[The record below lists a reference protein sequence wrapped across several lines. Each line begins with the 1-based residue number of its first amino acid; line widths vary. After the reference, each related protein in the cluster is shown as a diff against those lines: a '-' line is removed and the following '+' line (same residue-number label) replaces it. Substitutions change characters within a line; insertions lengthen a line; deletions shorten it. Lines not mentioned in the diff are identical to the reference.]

1 MKYAPNTPYRGRL
14 TTTAVFIFGLILS
27 PIMAQASASDD
38 TVDFANEDVLDE
50 DSLSDSRGSGG
61 TINITTVTSNQTM
74 ESTSTGNT
82 LIVGGSLT
90 NGSINVGDNM
100 GGSGFGSY
108 VMNSGNNSVINSG
121 VSLSILMQQ

>member
-1 MKYAPNTPYRGRL
+1 
-14 TTTAVFIFGLILS
+14 
-27 PIMAQASASDD
+27 MAQASASDD